1 MTSGFRFG
9 ERSEKNLLGVHRDLV
24 TVARMA
30 LLRSDVDFAITE
42 GVRTLE
48 RQKELYRA
56 GASQTMSSR
65 HLTGHAIDV
74 AAFVGGRI
82 AWDWP
87 LYNRIAIAF
96 KSASADLG
104 IPIVWGGDW
113 RTLKDGPHFELSRST
128 YP

>member
-1 MTSGFRFG
+1 MSGFKFG
-9 ERSEKNLLGVHRDLV
+9 ARSEASLVGVHHDLI

-30 LLRSDVDFAITE
+30 LLRSEVDFGITE
-42 GVRTLE
+42 GLRSLE

-56 GASQTMSSR
+56 GATQTLNSR
-65 HLTGHAIDV
+65 HITGHAIDV
-74 AAFVGGRI
+74 AAFVGGKV

-87 LYNRIAIAF
+87 LYSHIAIAF

-104 IPIVWGGDW
+104 IPIVWGGSW
-113 RTLKDGPHFELSRST
+113 KTLADGPHFELSRSK